1 MKAHNPSCSSG
12 GDIRPPF
19 WPVPWW
25 FQVMASSVSLIHHQ
39 KNTCN
44 GAIMLISAP
53 SLYFRI
59 WKILLTLSL
68 IILNMPNLFITSQV
82 FSLHGNMLV
91 RFFCVC
97 VLFPFLRYWNLS
109 STDVFFFFLLSFFPW
124 SFSTSYSLVKSQISV
139 ITPAVI
145 SLVSNELPQL
155 IRERVWLR
163 DASKAI
169 WATSSQRDAGL
180 NFW

>member
-44 GAIMLISAP
+44 GAIMLVSAP

-91 RFFCVC
+91 RFFLCVC
-97 VLFPFLRYWNLS
+97 P
-109 STDVFFFFLLSFFPW
+109 LSFFEILESELNW
-124 SFSTSYSLVKSQISV
+124 CLFFFSPFLLPV
-139 ITPAVI
+139 II
-145 SLVSNELPQL
+145 LHELQFGQVP
-155 IRERVWLR
+155 
-163 DASKAI
+163 DFCNHASCHFPRQ
-169 WATSSQRDAGL
+169 QRAAAAH
-180 NFW
+180 